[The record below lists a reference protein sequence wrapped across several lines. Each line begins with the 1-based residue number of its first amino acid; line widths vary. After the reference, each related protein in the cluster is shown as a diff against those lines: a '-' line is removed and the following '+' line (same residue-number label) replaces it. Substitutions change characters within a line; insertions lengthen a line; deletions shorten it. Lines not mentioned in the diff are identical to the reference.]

1 MLPNKVTASVVEYQ
15 TESSFNMSARIEK
28 TMNSISLFNQK
39 AETLNS
45 YLVDTLKL
53 NTSNLANATEIFNK
67 TLIESRTIFWCGNG
81 GSASESSHLATEL
94 VGRFKENRISLPS
107 ISLNADSTALTCI
120 ANDFG
125 YDEIYARQLQGLSK
139 PGDLLIVLSTSG
151 NSRNIVRV
159 LEQARD
165 SNVQTIALLGKGGG
179 SAAGMADIPI
189 VVPGSETARIQEVH
203 LLIGHTLCE
212 LAEIALGF

>member
-1 MLPNKVTASVVEYQ
+1 MEQS
-15 TESSFNMSARIEK
+15 NMFIEK
-28 TMNSISLFNQK
+28 AKILGRYLE
-39 AETLNS
+39 ETLE
-45 YLVDTLKL
+45 
-53 NTSNLANATEIFNK
+53 SNRVELERATELFSK
-67 TLIESRTIFWCGNG
+67 TLATGNTIFWCGNG

-107 ISLNADSTALTCI
+107 ISLNADTTAITCI

-139 PGDLLIVLSTSG
+139 PGDLLVVLSTSG
-151 NSRNIVRV
+151 NSLNIVRA
-159 LEQARD
+159 LEQAKI
-165 SNVQTIALLGKGGG
+165 SKVHSIALLGKGGG
-179 SAAGMADIPI
+179 PAMALAEIPI
-189 VVPGSETARIQEVH
+189 LVPGTETARIQEVH